1 MYRAALLCHC
11 LLQLEPL
18 SHAFLLWAAWSAG
31 VLSSWGRGYL
41 PLEPPGAPTVG
52 PLPNPTPG
60 LTSTPVSE
68 VAGGNQEGHG
78 RPTAPVPNL

>member
-1 MYRAALLCHC
+1 MYRAALLRHC

-18 SHAFLLWAAWSAG
+18 SHVFLLRAAWSVV
-31 VLSSWGRGYL
+31 VLSSWGRGCL
-41 PLEPPGAPTVG
+41 PLEPSGAPTTG
-52 PLPNPTPG
+52 LLPNPTPS
-60 LTSTPVSE
+60 LTSTPVSK